1 MFEFLKELCE
11 IPAPG
16 GYERRV
22 HQVIADRWQ
31 DRVTQSAITPVGNYV
46 ARVGGEGHKLLL
58 VGHGDEIGFTVKHI
72 SPEGYIFFNSGQRQS
87 DKPDLRGSY
96 FNPMGQKALIV
107 GQDNVVEGI
116 FATLTGH
123 ILTPDQRNKT
133 DLDWNDLFVDVFLP
147 NREAVE
153 ASGIR
158 VGDRIV
164 WNPVFTQNG
173 DYLTGK
179 ALDNRV
185 SLAIMD
191 ALLDRIDPA
200 RLKVDLY
207 FGSTIQEESGLYGA
221 QSINRQINASY
232 AIAIDT
238 GLSGDVPG
246 VDQRDVSTKL
256 GHGPTVIHKDLYSY
270 DVPLT
275 QHIIQIASKAQIPI
289 QHAAYAIYGTD
300 AGALIREGVA
310 SSALAVPTRY
320 THSPFETIHAS
331 DFLALVDLLVEL
343 VYHPLPFNADTNPFN

>member
-1 MFEFLKELCE
+1 MFDFLKELCE
-11 IPAPG
+11 IAAPG

-31 DRVTQSAITPVGNYV
+31 NRVVQSTITPVGNYI
-46 ARVGGEGHKLLL
+46 ARVGGDGHKLLL

-72 SPEGYIFFNSGQRQS
+72 SEDGFIFFNSGQRQS

-96 FNPMGQKALIV
+96 FNPMGQKALVV
-107 GQDNVVEGI
+107 GQNVVLNGV

-123 ILTPDQRNKT
+123 ILTPAQRNKT

-147 NREAVE
+147 SREAVE
-153 ASGIR
+153 TQGIKI
-158 VGDRIV
+158 GDRIV
-164 WNPVFTQNG
+164 WNPTFTQHG

-179 ALDNRV
+179 AMDNRV
-185 SLAIMD
+185 SLAVMD
-191 ALLDRIDPA
+191 ALLDRIDPTQ
-200 RLKVDLY
+200 LKVDLY

-246 VDQRDVSTKL
+246 VNPLDVSTRL
-256 GHGPTVIHKDLYSY
+256 GHGPAIIHKDLYSY

-275 QHIIQIASKAQIPI
+275 QHIVDRANTAQIPI

-310 SSALAVPTRY
+310 SSAIVVPTRY

-331 DFLALVDLLVEL
+331 DFNALVDLLL
-343 VYHPLPFNADTNPFN
+343 DIVYHPLPFSADENPFN